1 MSKAEWL
8 KLSPDSG
15 SGNGTVTVSADE
27 YTGRVQRE
35 TVITF
40 VAANVDSFTR
50 TVKQAGKTTHVDLE
64 KDQIAI
70 NEATVVSIRGIS
82 NAKKLSF
89 TKGAGELNI
98 GIPMTY
104 SVNGMPVQQGVAI
117 DGDPGATAAYQFSI
131 GITIPENDTAADKTA
146 QLIVTDDEGNQ
157 AICRITLAAGEVYVT
172 VPEGEIELNYKGEP
186 VTISVQSNT
195 SWRVI

>member
-8 KLSPDSG
+8 KLSPDGG

-27 YTGRVQRE
+27 YTGRVPRE

-50 TVKQAGKTTHVDLE
+50 TVKQGGKPTHVDLE
-64 KDQIAI
+64 KNQISI
-70 NEATVVSIRGIS
+70 NDATVVSIRGIS
-82 NAKKLSF
+82 NSQKLSF
-89 TKGAGELNI
+89 AKGAGELNI

-104 SVNGMPVQQGVAI
+104 SVNGMTVQQGVAI
-117 DGDPGATAAYQFSI
+117 DGDPGAIAAYNFVI
-131 GITIPENDTAADKTA
+131 GITIPENDITADKTA
-146 QLIVTDDEGNQ
+146 QLIVTDEVGNQ

-172 VPEGEIELNYKGEP
+172 VPEGDIELNYKGEP